1 MRTINAY
8 PTFLGDLPSADAAK
22 RFVREPSPKSAGM
35 VFLTMAGRSALIAA
49 GLYTVGFPIALIAK
63 AAAVGALSV
72 EVFVLGW
79 AVYDHRKGG

>member
-1 MRTINAY
+1 MNAY

-22 RFVREPSPKSAGM
+22 RFVRQPSPKSAGI

-49 GLYTVGFPIALIAK
+49 GLYTFGFPVALIAK
-63 AAAVGALSV
+63 ASAVGALSV

-79 AVYDHRKGG
+79 AVYDQRRAG

>member
-1 MRTINAY
+1 
-8 PTFLGDLPSADAAK
+8 
-22 RFVREPSPKSAGM
+22 M

-63 AAAVGALSV
+63 AATVGALSI
-72 EVFVLGW
+72 EAFVLGW